1 LHDALPLATAAA
13 ALVIG
18 FLIGAVGIGGVLLP
32 PWLIAFGGLD
42 VRGAIAVALGS
53 YIATGIA
60 ATVLYLRGDA
70 VPRMRDWTVVA
81 ATMPGALAGAVTLA
95 YVPARWPAA
104 LLAALLVVTGW
115 RILRRGHASPR
126 PATSAAP
133 AADCAAGALGGFVSA
148 LTGTGGPMVLVPL
161 QAWRGKPLLEAIAT
175 GQLAQLPIAL
185 VATAGNAATG
195 GVDLRF
201 AALIGALLLPGVWV
215 GPRVAHALPRG
226 PFTRAVALLLLA
238 TGAWLALKVI
248 GGGA

>member
-1 LHDALPLATAAA
+1 
-13 ALVIG
+13 
-18 FLIGAVGIGGVLLP
+18 
-32 PWLIAFGGLD
+32 
-42 VRGAIAVALGS
+42 VRGAASGRGARRAAPQADW
-53 YIATGIA
+53 ATGA
-60 ATVLYLRGDA
+60 
-70 VPRMRDWTVVA
+70 
-81 ATMPGALAGAVTLA
+81 
-95 YVPARWPAA
+95 
-104 LLAALLVVTGW
+104 
-115 RILRRGHASPR
+115 
-126 PATSAAP
+126 
-133 AADCAAGALGGFVSA
+133 AAGFASA
-148 LTGTGGPMVLVPL
+148 LSGTGGPMVLVPL

-248 GGGA
+248 DGGA